1 MANSTMVQVVI
12 NGEVLVLPE
21 TYVNT
26 LDALDKWLY
35 IEDWQSIN
43 ILLGSAAAL
52 YVPGDPLWLRY
63 IGGSGGGK
71 TEVLRAISAH
81 ADSFE
86 LATFTSASLTGGFKD
101 GYKLLKNIDG
111 KRVVTLDISPLITKN
126 SDSRKQIFG
135 ILRYAFDGSF
145 VSAFGSPEQLLKQK
159 ASFDWLLGAT
169 PAIESQRSLDAEL
182 GERFIDLRLQLKD
195 REKASERASKNAG
208 VLKQMRQEIGE
219 TFGQLLEYCKTSPI
233 PQLHPDI
240 ADKIPK
246 LANLMTLLRS
256 PVSRDRYNNVS
267 YIPVPEFG
275 TRVAQAL
282 SKLAKGLALIKGKNE
297 ADWEEY
303 MALVRVASDSLP
315 STRKVIMAEYLSGK
329 RKIEEISKA
338 TKFSIGQVSELL
350 RDLELLGIKK
360 DDNLLVDFTK
370 AIVTAP
376 GTNWPVQID
385 YAEVIGRR

>member
-26 LDALDKWLY
+26 LNALDKWLF

-43 ILLGSAAAL
+43 ILLGAAAAL

-86 LATFTSASLTGGFKD
+86 IATFTSASLAGGFKD
-101 GYKLLKNIDG
+101 GYKLLKDIDG
-111 KRVVTLDISPLITKN
+111 KRVVTLDISPLITQN
-126 SDSRKQIFG
+126 SDTRKRIFG
-135 ILRYAFDGSF
+135 ILRYAFDGSL

-169 PAIESQRSLDAEL
+169 PAIESQRNLDAEL

-195 REKASERASKNAG
+195 REKAAERASKNAG
-208 VLKQMRQEIGE
+208 VLKQMRQELGE
-219 TFGQLLEYCKTSPI
+219 TVGQLLEYCKTGPT
-233 PQLHPDI
+233 PQLHHDI

-246 LANLMTLLRS
+246 LANLMALLRS
-256 PVSRDRYNNVS
+256 PVSRDRFNHVS
-267 YIPVPEFG
+267 YIPVPELG
-275 TRVAQAL
+275 TRVSQGL

-303 MALVRVASDSLP
+303 MALVRIASDSLP
-315 STRKVIMAEYLSGK
+315 STRRVIMAEYLSGK
-329 RKIEEISKA
+329 RKIEDIAKA
-338 TKFSIGQVSELL
+338 VRLSVGQVSDLL
-350 RDLELLGIKK
+350 RDLELLGTKK
-360 DDNLLVDFTK
+360 GDHLQVDFSK
-370 AIVTAP
+370 AVVTAP

-385 YAEVIGRR
+385 YAEVIAKR